1 MHQGFAIKV
10 ALLLLVAGLSTGCFG
25 KREMKKCHK
34 AQEYQQAEPGPRV
47 RVPEGMQELPEEE
60 RLRFP
65 YGETRTTPIPK
76 GQPCLEE
83 PPTF

>member
-1 MHQGFAIKV
+1 MRSGVFSRFV
-10 ALLLLVAGLSTGCFG
+10 LVLLVAGLTTGCFG

-34 AQEYQQAEPGPRV
+34 EQEYQQAKPGPRV
-47 RVPEGMQELPEEE
+47 RVPDDMQQLPEDE
-60 RLRFP
+60 RLRYP

-76 GQPCLEE
+76 SQPCLEE

>member
-1 MHQGFAIKV
+1 MRSAIVIKLV
-10 ALLLLVAGLSTGCFG
+10 TLLLAAGLTTGCFG

-34 AQEYQQAEPGPRV
+34 PQEFQQARPGPRV
-47 RVPEGMQELPEEE
+47 RVPEGMQDLPEEE